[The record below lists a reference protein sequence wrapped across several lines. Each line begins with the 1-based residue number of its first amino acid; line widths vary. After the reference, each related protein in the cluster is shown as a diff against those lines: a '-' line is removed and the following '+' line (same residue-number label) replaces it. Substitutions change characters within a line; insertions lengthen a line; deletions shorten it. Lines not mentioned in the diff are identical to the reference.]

1 VQEQEVTVE
10 REDLVMASAATVEEE
25 RLNKIIR
32 LYRQN
37 REFVRSMQEV

>member
-1 VQEQEVTVE
+1 ME
-10 REDLVMASAATVEEE
+10 REDSAMATAATAE
-25 RLNKIIR
+25 RLNKIIL